1 MLVEKLGQKYP
12 DKLEIKIYKAGKDF
26 TYIKKYG
33 MITKG
38 TLIVNQRKKY
48 DNLNKSVIEQIIENA
63 VSEISNER

>member
-12 DKLEIKIYKAGKDF
+12 DKLEVKVYKAGKDF